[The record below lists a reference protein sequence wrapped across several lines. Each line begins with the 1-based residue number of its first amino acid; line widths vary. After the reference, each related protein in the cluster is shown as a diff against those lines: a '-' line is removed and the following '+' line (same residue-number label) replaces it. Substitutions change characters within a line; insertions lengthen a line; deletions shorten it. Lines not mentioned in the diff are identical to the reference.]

1 MTSPIERLPVEV
13 FDIFASDL
21 DLPGYQNLRLTS
33 RQLHVLSLSTFG
45 KRFISHLTTT
55 LGSPSLDRL
64 VHLSSHHYFC
74 DVVTRLDIKL
84 LTHRDYK
91 LLTNIAKVGIFPPPK
106 RFPVVSIIKQEHIS
120 GEATLYDDV
129 LSRRYPQCIVERLTR
144 ALHGFG
150 TLKIIRFRTQNSEPT
165 GWQSTDMPDGDQ
177 SFRTKC
183 FQAVFDAINKSEIQL
198 EELGMSK
205 KKRTKALSKGLH
217 LHYPALQFPFSA
229 HSSLRH
235 CFEHL
240 HSLDLSIITSH
251 NGNAR
256 VPGWENGLSHFIMC
270 APNLK
275 NLALSLGRDK
285 HVSDYSAAI
294 IHSLALSCHLPSLEC
309 LHLVNT
315 SLHEID
321 MTAILLRHVGS
332 LRELILKNIRMLTGT
347 WVSLLTSL
355 KEVDGLQS
363 LRLALLEG
371 LRSSVVFRQRNKA
384 KTKITLDVAIS
395 ERPMREMLE
404 NVVAAD
410 GGEGDHEYTT
420 VVVIS

>member
-1 MTSPIERLPVEV
+1 
-13 FDIFASDL
+13 
-21 DLPGYQNLRLTS
+21 
-33 RQLHVLSLSTFG
+33 
-45 KRFISHLTTT
+45 
-55 LGSPSLDRL
+55 
-64 VHLSSHHYFC
+64 
-74 DVVTRLDIKL
+74 
-84 LTHRDYK
+84 
-91 LLTNIAKVGIFPPPK
+91 
-106 RFPVVSIIKQEHIS
+106 
-120 GEATLYDDV
+120 
-129 LSRRYPQCIVERLTR
+129 
-144 ALHGFG
+144 
-150 TLKIIRFRTQNSEPT
+150 
-165 GWQSTDMPDGDQ
+165 
-177 SFRTKC
+177 
-183 FQAVFDAINKSEIQL
+183 
-198 EELGMSK
+198 
-205 KKRTKALSKGLH
+205 
-217 LHYPALQFPFSA
+217 
-229 HSSLRH
+229 
-235 CFEHL
+235 
-240 HSLDLSIITSH
+240 
-251 NGNAR
+251 

-332 LRELILKNIRMLTGT
+332 IRELILKNIRMLTGT

-363 LRLALLEG
+363 LRLSLLEG

-410 GGEGDHEYTT
+410 GGEGEILSMDVGWGLH
-420 VVVIS
+420 